1 MRIAITLVFPPSRTE
16 ALTRMSRLN
25 IKLFKHTLLFLF
37 VLSIMTPVASA
48 RTLIKHI
55 TRLKGQEEIT
65 IQGMGL
71 VIGLNGTGDG
81 AAYAPTLRSLAAMLA
96 KMNTPLGEA
105 GLKELKDAKNVALV
119 MVTAT
124 IPASGARQGDQLEC
138 IISSIGAAKS
148 LENGYLVTTALL
160 SPQAGNDRV
169 YGIAQGP
176 LALDNARAKTV
187 ARIRQGCRLEEDFR
201 NEFIKDH
208 KFTLVLNKSHAD
220 FEVAQELASS
230 INNNL
235 SSYLKDSINDETS
248 TSRER
253 QPLARALDQVNIEV
267 TLPRQYRDDPV
278 DFVSQVM
285 SIQLIEPQT
294 GGRVIINERAGSIVI
309 SGEVEVGAVAV
320 THNNLVI
327 ETPGVPATGSQ
338 FVGVETAPKPTAKLK
353 SLVEALNALK
363 VPAADQITIIKGIE
377 RDGKLHGTLVVE

>member
-1 MRIAITLVFPPSRTE
+1 
-16 ALTRMSRLN
+16 MSLY
-25 IKLFKHTLLFLF
+25 KTTLLKQALLVLLACA
-37 VLSIMTPVASA
+37 VLSNVSMA

-55 TRLKGQEEIT
+55 ARLKGQEEIT

-81 AAYAPTLRSLAAMLA
+81 AAYAPTLRGLAAMLA
-96 KMNTPLGEA
+96 RMNTPLGER
-105 GLKELKDAKNVALV
+105 GLAELKDAKNVALV

-138 IISSIGAAKS
+138 IVSSIGAAKS
-148 LENGYLVTTALL
+148 LDNGYLVTTALL
-160 SPQAGNDRV
+160 SPQVGNDRV

-176 LALDNARAKTV
+176 LSLDNPRAKTV
-187 ARIRQGCRLEEDFR
+187 ARIRQGCRLEEDFM

-208 KFTLVLNKSHAD
+208 KITLVLNKSHAD
-220 FEVAQELASS
+220 FEVAQEMASL
-230 INNNL
+230 INNQL
-235 SSYLKDSINDETS
+235 GSYLSDSRYDTS
-248 TSRER
+248 SSRER
-253 QPLARALDQVNIEV
+253 QPIARALDQVNIEV

-278 DFVSQVM
+278 DFVAQVM
-285 SIQLIEPQT
+285 SIQMIEPQT

-309 SGEVEVGAVAV
+309 SGEVEIGSVAV

-327 ETPGVPATGSQ
+327 ETPGVPPTGSQ

-377 RDGKLHGTLVVE
+377 RDGKLHGMLVIE

>member
-1 MRIAITLVFPPSRTE
+1 
-16 ALTRMSRLN
+16 MSLLN
-25 IKLFKHTLLFLF
+25 RTLLKQSLCVVL
-37 VLSIMTPVASA
+37 VLSVLGNVSMA
-48 RTLIKHI
+48 RTLVKHI
-55 TRLKGQEEIT
+55 ARLKGQEEIT

-81 AAYAPTLRSLAAMLA
+81 PAYAPTLRGLAAMLA
-96 KMNTPLGEA
+96 KMNTPLGEK
-105 GLKELKDAKNVALV
+105 GLGELRDAKNVALV

-138 IISSIGAAKS
+138 IVSSIGAAKS

-160 SPQAGNDRV
+160 SPQVGNDRV

-176 LALDNARAKTV
+176 LSLDNPRAKTV
-187 ARIRQGCRLEEDFR
+187 ARIRQGCRLEEDFL
-201 NEFIKDH
+201 NNFIKDD
-208 KFTLVLNKSHAD
+208 KITLVLNKSHAD
-220 FEVAQELASS
+220 FEVAQEMASL
-230 INNNL
+230 INNQL
-235 SSYLKDSINDETS
+235 GSYLNDSRYENGP

-253 QPLARALDQVNIEV
+253 QAIARALDQVNIEV

-278 DFVSQVM
+278 DFVAQVM
-285 SIQLIEPQT
+285 SIQMIEPQT

-309 SGEVEVGAVAV
+309 SGEVEIGSVAV

-338 FVGVETAPKPTAKLK
+338 FVGVETTPKPTAKLK

-377 RDGKLHGTLVVE
+377 RDGKLHGMLVIE